1 MRFQTLAL
9 TSLAITAAIALADCG
24 GGSGSGGAV
33 AYPTVTAAPTIA
45 PSSTPTS
52 TPTLAPAGSTTL
64 AEATLLGSPGFTNT
78 NNFTVYV
85 LSDDTVGSLAC
96 TQASG
101 CLGVW
106 PPVAPPNGVAL
117 SSGFTTFVRPDTG
130 QSQLVLNNHPLYQY
144 SGDAA
149 AGQTNGNNLASFGGT
164 WSVAR
169 P

>member
-1 MRFQTLAL
+1 MRLQTLVL
-9 TSLAITAAIALADCG
+9 PSLALVAAIALADCG
-24 GGSGSGGAV
+24 GGSGAGGAV
-33 AYPTVTAAPTIA
+33 AYPTVTAAPTTA
-45 PSSTPTS
+45 PSSTPL
-52 TPTLAPAGSTTL
+52 LAAAGSTTL

-96 TQASG
+96 TLASG

-106 PPVAPPNGVAL
+106 PPVSPPNGVAL

-130 QSQLVLNNHPLYQY
+130 QSQLALNNHPLYQY

-149 AGQTNGNNLASFGGT
+149 AGQTNGNNLVSFGGT

>member
-1 MRFQTLAL
+1 MRYQTLVL
-9 TSLAITAAIALADCG
+9 TSLAVVAAIALADCG
-24 GGSGSGGAV
+24 GASGSGGATPYAV
-33 AYPTVTAAPTIA
+33 ATAA
-45 PSSTPTS
+45 STPASSPSS

-64 AEATLLGSPGFTNT
+64 AEAMLLGSPGFTNT
-78 NNFTVYV
+78 NNFTVYS

-96 TQASG
+96 TMASG

-106 PPVAPPNGVAL
+106 PPVSPPNGVAL

-130 QSQLVLNNHPLYQY
+130 QTQLVFNNHPVYQY

-149 AGQTNGNNLASFGGT
+149 AGQTNGNNLVSFGGT
-164 WSVAR
+164 WTVAR